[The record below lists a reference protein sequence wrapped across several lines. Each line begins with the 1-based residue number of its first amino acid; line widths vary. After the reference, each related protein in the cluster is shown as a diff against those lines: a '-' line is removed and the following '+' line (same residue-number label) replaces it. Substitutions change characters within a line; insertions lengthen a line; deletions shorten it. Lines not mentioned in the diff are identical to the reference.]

1 MRRARMCRRTGA
13 VAVASGVLLLG
24 GCGIQETDVIEA
36 GGPASVQAF
45 VDHDY
50 DMLLFFHSREGVISP
65 VVRSTGST
73 LQYGP
78 EGGLVSGQDPTV
90 ADAVPVPTE
99 KVILALLSG
108 PDEQDR
114 AAGLSTS
121 LPPAPRSATLR
132 VEASPGGE
140 QVTADLP
147 IALDGL
153 GRTAL
158 RQLICTIAY
167 SHDAGGRATVRL
179 TGEDGGSASG
189 TCGLDPA
196 AGRRS

>member
-1 MRRARMCRRTGA
+1 MRRARMCRGTRA
-13 VAVASGVLLLG
+13 AAVASGVLLLG

-45 VDHDY
+45 VDPDY
-50 DMLLFFHSREGVISP
+50 DMLLFFHSRDGGVRP
-65 VVRSTGST
+65 VVRSIGSAPE
-73 LQYGP
+73 YGP
-78 EGGLVSGQDPTV
+78 EGGPVSGRDPAD

-99 KVILALLSG
+99 KVIIALLGG

-114 AAGLSTS
+114 KAGLSTS
-121 LPPAPRSATLR
+121 LPPAPQVAR
-132 VEASPGGE
+132 VQVEVSPGGE
-140 QVTADLP
+140 VTADLP

-158 RQLICTIAY
+158 RQLVCTIAY
-167 SHDAGGRATVRL
+167 SHDADGRATVRL
-179 TGEDGGSASG
+179 TGRDGVSASR

-196 AGRRS
+196 SGRRP